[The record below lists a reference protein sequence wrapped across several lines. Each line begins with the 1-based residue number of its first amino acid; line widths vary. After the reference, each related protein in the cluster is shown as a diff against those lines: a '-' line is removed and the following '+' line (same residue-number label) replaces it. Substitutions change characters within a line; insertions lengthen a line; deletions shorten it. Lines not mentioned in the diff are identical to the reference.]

1 MDHMLHQAGSLV
13 ENRPLDMSVLRRL
26 LSQVRPY
33 RLQVLA
39 SLCLMLLSSL
49 TTLAGPYLV
58 KLAIDTAIGTG
69 DYQRLNWLVA
79 LFILVHLLN
88 WLASYGQQYLMAT
101 VGHRAVNDL
110 RYRLFAH
117 LQRLPFRFFD
127 KQSTGR
133 LMSRVTN
140 DTEALTEMISGGIPH
155 IIGDSLLLFGI
166 IVIMLNE
173 HWQMALLTFTTLP
186 LLVLAATLFRNRVLQ
201 AYRQVREKIADVNA
215 NLQESISGV
224 RVIQSF
230 TREEENAER
239 FDRVNLEN
247 YAANMQAVTL
257 FSFFLP
263 LVEVIGALGT
273 AIVLWYGGGQAV
285 QNVIELGTLYLF
297 LDYVSRFYA
306 PIRDLSQVY
315 NALQSALAAA
325 EKIYHLLDSPAES
338 NEQGAVAIQRA
349 KGHLAF
355 NNVSFC
361 YEEGQE
367 VLSGINFAVS
377 PGQTVA
383 LVGPTGAGKT
393 TLINL
398 LCRFYE
404 PTGGRI
410 LLDGY
415 DISELT
421 LSNLRE
427 QIGLVLQDTYIFD
440 LSVRENILFGRPEA
454 TEQEMMEAAR
464 AVHAHSFI
472 LELPEGYD
480 TRLQERGALL
490 SAGQRQL
497 LAFARAF
504 LRNPPLLI
512 LDEAT
517 ANVDTYTESR
527 IQESLKTLL
536 AGRTSIVIAHRLSTI
551 EYVDKI
557 IVLDGGRIIQ
567 EGSHHE
573 LSCIPGLYRDTLLQ
587 AR

>member
-1 MDHMLHQAGSLV
+1 MIHQAGSLV
-13 ENRPLDMSVLRRL
+13 ENKPVDLRVLRRL
-26 LSQVRPY
+26 FSLIRPY
-33 RLQVLA
+33 RRQAIA
-39 SLCLMLLSSL
+39 SLLLMLLASL

-69 DYQRLNWLVA
+69 DLRRLNMLVA

-88 WLASYGQQYLMAT
+88 WLASYGQQYLMAL
-101 VGHRAVNDL
+101 VGHQAVYDL
-110 RYRLFAH
+110 RTSLFAH
-117 LQRLPFRFFD
+117 LQHLPLRFFD

-140 DTEALTEMISGGIPH
+140 DTEALTDMISGGLPH
-155 IIGDSLLLFGI
+155 IVGDSLLLFGI
-166 IVIMLNE
+166 IVIMLHE

-230 TREEENAER
+230 TSEEENAER
-239 FDRVNLEN
+239 FERVNFEN

-263 LVEVIGALGT
+263 FVEVIGALGT

-285 QNVIELGTLYLF
+285 QNLVELGTLYLF

-315 NALQSALAAA
+315 NSLQSALAAA
-325 EKIYHLLDSPAES
+325 EKIYHLLDIPAE
-338 NEQGAVAIQRA
+338 QDKPGAVVIPRA
-349 KGHLAF
+349 KGHLLFESVCFA
-355 NNVSFC
+355 
-361 YEEGQE
+361 YEQGQE
-367 VLSGINFAVS
+367 VLTGISFEIQ

-398 LCRFYE
+398 LCRFYT
-404 PTGGRI
+404 PAAGRV
-410 LLDGY
+410 LLDGH
-415 DISELT
+415 DIAAVT
-421 LSNLRE
+421 LASLRE

-440 LSVRENILFGRPEA
+440 LTVRENILFGSPEA
-454 TEQEMMEAAR
+454 TEQEMLAATR
-464 AVHAHSFI
+464 AVDAHSFI
-472 LELPEGYD
+472 LGLPEGYD
-480 TRLQERGALL
+480 TRVYERGALL

-497 LAFARAF
+497 IAFARAF
-504 LRNPPLLI
+504 LRKPSILI

-517 ANVDTYTESR
+517 ASVDTHTESR
-527 IQESLKTLL
+527 IQEALRTLR
-536 AGRTSIVIAHRLSTI
+536 AGRTSVVIAHRLSTV
-551 EYVDKI
+551 ESADKV
-557 IVLDGGRIIQ
+557 IVMDHGRIIQ
-567 EGSHHE
+567 EGNHRD
-573 LSCIPGLYRDTLLQ
+573 LSCTAGLYRDTLLKM
-587 AR
+587 R